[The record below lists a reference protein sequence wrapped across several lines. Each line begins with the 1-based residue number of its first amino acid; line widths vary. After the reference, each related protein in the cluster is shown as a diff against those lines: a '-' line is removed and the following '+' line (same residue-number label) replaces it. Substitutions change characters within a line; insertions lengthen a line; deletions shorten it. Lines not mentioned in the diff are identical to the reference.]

1 MDHIPDENGTRM
13 VLKVPYYSNGFT
25 YDGQE
30 WATFPERAGYP
41 WLAENITVQQLNEHY
56 RTCSI
61 RGLQALAQSWMF
73 FAPLQVF
80 LGSGYKETDFV
91 TQDQETGSWR
101 ISTLAAAGWVLRDG
115 SNRPSMEWPGR
126 PDITVNAYQFNT
138 FLGKLYAKTV
148 LWDRFAIGKEQSW
161 VDLALSFKIL
171 YEMLT
176 SLPKHLARSRGA
188 WNRHLPTQPGPSQ
201 DCLRTSLLQSSQ
213 AWCPHQV
220 DALCTTLPYTALAY
234 LTGFP
239 RMQRPGINHTECHEH
254 RACVA
259 YNIDLGVKV
268 QTSHSSQ
275 CEDPTTCQNVK
286 APREE
291 RVRILQ
297 GGGIPVL
304 RCSEDG
310 RQINLSFVSASPDLK
325 YVAVSH
331 LWADGL
337 GNTFENSLPHC
348 QLSALLKAVR
358 AANSS
363 YRSVG
368 DNSATLLWL
377 DIYCVPAQ
385 VPRTAEDLK
394 EDSRSSVERDQDIEL
409 KGKAI
414 ARMDATYAWADFVLA
429 LDSELARMVTADRH
443 PGAAIRQKVKGPQPA
458 GAKTIVC
465 MAISAWNMRC
475 WTYQEHAFARETVL
489 QGRQHQSQYDV
500 QRFGNAIEVTIQH
513 EFLRLVGR
521 HCIMGGGVKEDIGAI
536 SRMVLPRQKARLKMK
551 PLPVLSRFGSAW
563 NLFYGRSTTQWK
575 DTIVILTNMLDLS
588 AAAVLRL
595 DHERQMKA
603 VLAAQTSLPIS
614 LLFVQMDRLG
624 HGFRKGRSSPF
635 EDRWIPSMPQSVM
648 LDSPGAGDLVD
659 VTPTGLLLKQ
669 GKLYRG
675 RVLLFR
681 ISLVQKALPRRFL
694 DSRKDDDTLYWCSV
708 EEEQLRY
715 CLDRLP
721 SNPSEA
727 ILALDFS
734 DELIPLDNTATFR
747 GACLLPTGYQR
758 DGVHSSVFV
767 GPITWGWLRD
777 PEHGRH
783 EWPYAERIHADES
796 VLLCSGEW
804 NLKCEQA
811 VLTYIYTDISS
822 WPKLPPSRARQLRSF
837 KRVKWAIAIASILI
851 AIISGFI
858 KGFGNAHDAYFA
870 PVSTQTGEICSQY
883 RDLFTGYWNCSS
895 GWTIKIKSAGIVL
908 LVASNLFA
916 LGFEQVY
923 VVQYAMQLQLMY
935 AVHSEVDTNS
945 IWWQQLQVIFKL
957 LPVSEV
963 RWYNVWQHLKLRLVV
978 MCIASSV
985 YAWQKTGALFSG
997 KREEVKEDIELQVPL
1012 VKGASI

>member
-1 MDHIPDENGTRM
+1 MDHITDENGIRM

-25 YDGQE
+25 YDGQG

-41 WLAENITVQQLNEHY
+41 WLAEHITVQQLNEHY
-56 RTCSI
+56 QTCST

-73 FAPLQVF
+73 FAPLQLF
-80 LGSGYKETDFV
+80 LGSHYKETDFV

-101 ISTLAAAGWVLRDG
+101 VSTLAAAEWELQDG
-115 SNRPSMEWPGR
+115 SKIPSIKWPGR
-126 PDITVNAYQFNT
+126 PDISVDIYQFKT

-161 VDLALSFKIL
+161 ADLALSFKIL

-176 SLPKHLARSRGA
+176 SLPKHLARSEGA

-201 DCLRTSLLQSSQ
+201 DCLRMALLQSSQ
-213 AWCPHQV
+213 EWCPHQV
-220 DALCTTLPYTALAY
+220 DALCTTLSYTALAY

-239 RMQRPGINHTECHEH
+239 RMQRPGIDHTECHEH

-268 QTSHSSQ
+268 QTSHTSQ
-275 CEDPTTCQNVK
+275 CEDPTTCQNVE

-304 RCSEDG
+304 RCSKDKKG
-310 RQINLSFVSASPDLK
+310 QIDLRFVSASPDLN

-337 GNTFENSLPHC
+337 GNTFDNSLPQC
-348 QLSALLKAVR
+348 QLSELIKAVK

-363 YRSVG
+363 YRPVG
-368 DNSATLLWL
+368 GNSATLLWL
-377 DIYCVPAQ
+377 DVYCVPAQ

-394 EDSRSSVERDQDIEL
+394 DDTRTSIERDQDIEL

-429 LDSELARMVTADRH
+429 LDSELARAVTADRH
-443 PGAAIRQKVKGPQPA
+443 PYAAIRQRVKGPQPA
-458 GAKTIVC
+458 GTRTIAC

-489 QGRQHQSQYDV
+489 QGRHHQSQFDAQV
-500 QRFGNAIEVTIQH
+500 SGNAIEVTIQH

-521 HCIMGGGVKEDIGAI
+521 HCIMGGGVKEAIGAT
-536 SRMVLPRQKARLKMK
+536 SRMLLPRRKARMKMK

-588 AAAVLRL
+588 ATGVLRL
-595 DHERQMKA
+595 DPERQMKA
-603 VLAAQTSLPIS
+603 LLAAQTSLPVS

-648 LDSPGAGDLVD
+648 LDCPAAGDLVD
-659 VTPTGLLLKQ
+659 VTPTGLLLKP
-669 GKLYRG
+669 GKLFGG
-675 RVLLFR
+675 RVLLYR
-681 ISLVQKALPRRFL
+681 ISLVQKILPRRFL
-694 DSRKDDDTLYWCSV
+694 DSGKDDDTLYWCSV
-708 EEEQLRY
+708 EEDQLRY

-734 DELIPLDNTATFR
+734 DELISLDETATSR

-758 DGVHSSVFV
+758 DGVHSAVFV
-767 GPITWGWLRD
+767 GPITWGRVSNS
-777 PEHGRH
+777 EHGQDK
-783 EWPYAERIHADES
+783 WPYAERIDADES
-796 VLLCSGEW
+796 ILLCSGEY
-804 NLKCEQA
+804 L
-811 VLTYIYTDISS
+811 
-822 WPKLPPSRARQLRSF
+822 
-837 KRVKWAIAIASILI
+837 
-851 AIISGFI
+851 
-858 KGFGNAHDAYFA
+858 
-870 PVSTQTGEICSQY
+870 
-883 RDLFTGYWNCSS
+883 
-895 GWTIKIKSAGIVL
+895 
-908 LVASNLFA
+908 
-916 LGFEQVY
+916 
-923 VVQYAMQLQLMY
+923 
-935 AVHSEVDTNS
+935 
-945 IWWQQLQVIFKL
+945 
-957 LPVSEV
+957 
-963 RWYNVWQHLKLRLVV
+963 
-978 MCIASSV
+978 
-985 YAWQKTGALFSG
+985 
-997 KREEVKEDIELQVPL
+997 ELDV
-1012 VKGASI
+1012 